1 MIDSR
6 PWGYEGV
13 DSTTIWAVEVVILVL
28 RLVVAQWG
36 EITRNSVDQ
45 IPPSIDWLVVSIHLK
60 NMSSSIGM
68 MTFPIYGKI
77 KLMFQTTN
85 QIEDGFWKMCI
96 VLPGLLGIPI
106 VRAVRDASSNKTG
119 CGAEIFFRGEEQNPS
134 LGRDP
139 L

>member
-36 EITRNSVDQ
+36 EITQNSVDQ

-68 MTFPIYGKI
+68 MTFPVYGKI

-96 VLPGLLGIPI
+96 VLPGL
-106 VRAVRDASSNKTG
+106 ARDASSNKTG
-119 CGAEIFFRGEEQNPS
+119 CGAEIFFRGEKTNPS
-134 LGRDP
+134 LGRAR